1 VVDIEELKELL
12 EELKE
17 IENKKNKYI
26 KIGGIM
32 DISEKA
38 IKHYGTK
45 IQIMQSIEEMA
56 ELIQA
61 ISKCIRYKDDIEAR
75 NNLVEEIADNLI
87 MISQLEIIFDT
98 KEERITKAINKKFPL
113 LIIEDRNDYDG
124 RLRIAM
130 KETIEAMKNI
140 SEKQNVEEGIATLLI
155 VIERIKRVMDIK
167 DYEINCYRDYK
178 LNRLNRRI
186 ENEKK
191 SN

>member
-1 VVDIEELKELL
+1 
-12 EELKE
+12 
-17 IENKKNKYI
+17 
-26 KIGGIM
+26 M
-32 DISEKA
+32 DILEKA
-38 IKHYGTK
+38 IKHYGTEN
-45 IQIMQSIEEMA
+45 QIMQSIEEIA

-61 ISKCIRYKDDIEAR
+61 ISKCIRYKDDIE
-75 NNLVEEIADNLI
+75 VKQHVTEEIADTII
-87 MISQLEIIFDT
+87 MITQLGIIFDT

-140 SEKQNVEEGIATLLI
+140 SEKQNVEEGIGNLLI
-155 VIERIKRVMDIK
+155 VIERIKRVMNIK
-167 DYEINCYRDYK
+167 DYEIECYRRYK
-178 LNRLNRRI
+178 LERLERRI